1 MKKSSQGSST
11 LLPAVGTYRKA
22 MLSATPD
29 KSASG
34 FFFNLNVTLGT
45 ILFLPSTMPASYQP
59 LLASVDFERLL
70 DVDRAAARRGAAT
83 RRAAAR
89 AEGTPC
95 QTCAGL

>member
-34 FFFNLNVTLGT
+34 FFFNLNLTVGT

-59 LLASVDFERLL
+59 LLVSVTSTACLMSTEGPQAASDAVSSRQ
-70 DVDRAAARRGAAT
+70 A
-83 RRAAAR
+83 
-89 AEGTPC
+89 
-95 QTCAGL
+95 